1 MSPFLHDLA
10 TLPVD
15 EHPFPHVVI
24 DNLFD
29 PDVFAALERGYPTC
43 PPASGPTGRTIHRG
57 DAEFD
62 SVIAVQP
69 AWRALFEACHSQ
81 AFVDALAD
89 LFAAEIDR
97 ACMIG
102 RGSLRFVDH
111 IETRAE
117 KEQGRIA
124 EPALRREEMFVRFD
138 FMQGME
144 AYSRRAH
151 LDHRRRLATMLI
163 YFDTPGVD
171 TFEGG
176 NLVLHD
182 QGGVAAR
189 RIAPSVNRAVLFPCS
204 ERSWHSV
211 DAVTNCQRP
220 RRFVQI
226 AVSGAHDLW
235 SGATFPARGPLSWYR
250 RLIGPEREA
259 E

>member
-10 TLPVD
+10 ALPID
-15 EHPFPHVVI
+15 EHPFPHVVV
-24 DNLFD
+24 DNLFA
-29 PDVFAALERGYPTC
+29 PDVFAALERGYPAC

-62 SVIAVQP
+62 SVLAAQP
-69 AWRALFEACHSQ
+69 GWRALFETCHSQ
-81 AFVDALAD
+81 AFVDALAG

-97 ACMIG
+97 AGLVG
-102 RGSLRFVDH
+102 RDSLQFADH

-117 KEQGRIA
+117 KEQSRIA
-124 EPALRREEMFVRFD
+124 EPALSREAMFVRFD

-144 AYSRRAH
+144 AYSRCAH

-163 YFDTPGVD
+163 YFDTPGPD
-171 TFEGG
+171 TFVGG

-182 QGGVAAR
+182 ERGVAAR
-189 RIAPSVNRAVLFPCS
+189 RIAPSANRAVLFPCS

-211 DAVTNCQRP
+211 DAVTHCRRP

-226 AVSGAHDLW
+226 AVSGAHDIW
-235 SGATFPARGPLSWYR
+235 PGATLPARGPLDWCR
-250 RLIGPEREA
+250 RLIGR
-259 E
+259 